1 MSASCYDAS
10 MDIEGLTKSQIFLLT
25 LLTSFVTSIAT
36 GIVTVAL
43 LDQAPPVI
51 TQSVQRV
58 IQATIEQAASSN
70 TKPPVAAAVAVP
82 LQTPPPKER
91 DLSEI
96 VQDVLLSVVRIHDTE
111 TTLFLNFGVVLDA
124 EGIIVTDATGF
135 ELGKEKATATFSDGT
150 SQRLMVR
157 GRDAKN
163 SLIFFSAAI
172 ASTSVEYVP
181 ATLDRGEVSLAQTV
195 IALIGKTAPRV
206 ASGIVVTSTESS
218 AESPVS
224 MVTTNIDETLISR
237 GTPLINKD
245 GGLIGISTGSSR
257 SVDGSTFISVSAI
270 SVDYKSTLTTTD
282 GKGGDTRKATRH

>member
-1 MSASCYDAS
+1 
-10 MDIEGLTKSQIFLLT
+10 MDIEHLTKHQIILLT
-25 LLTSFVTSIAT
+25 LLVSFVTSIAT

>member
-1 MSASCYDAS
+1 

-218 AESPVS
+218 AEAPVAV
-224 MVTTNIDETLISR
+224 VTTNIQ
-237 GTPLINKD
+237 
-245 GGLIGISTGSSR
+245 
-257 SVDGSTFISVSAI
+257 
-270 SVDYKSTLTTTD
+270 
-282 GKGGDTRKATRH
+282 

>member
-1 MSASCYDAS
+1 